1 MSLRLPTP
9 AWRLAT
15 LPLLLALGACAF
27 PPDSKPPAMA
37 QPAQYGVEALPAAGA
52 PAQGVAQR
60 YAREGRPV
68 PEWWKRFGSDAL
80 NAMVE
85 EGLANSPD
93 LAAAERN
100 LAGAREQLRG
110 QVNSS
115 LLPSVDAGA
124 DVSRKRALT
133 MPNLPQP
140 TALYNVFTGQ
150 VQAKYDLDLFGA
162 ARFENVSRAAQVEQQ
177 AYQLES
183 ARRSLAGNIVT
194 GAITSASLAE
204 RVALTE
210 KQVVL
215 ARQVARDTQRR
226 YELGSASQND
236 ALQADQD
243 AATLEASLPGLR
255 AQWQATRH
263 ALAVLM
269 GRSPDQAPPDLA
281 FAMIAVPE
289 EVPVLVPSELLA
301 ARPDIHVAEAVLRA
315 AAADVGVATAQLFP
329 SLSLSASM
337 GKGGFSW
344 PTALSGAGS
353 IWAVGASLTQ
363 PIFHGGALL
372 AERSAAK
379 ERYEAAVLQYKQTV
393 LTAFRDVADTL
404 AQLEADGQALAS
416 AEASRR
422 AAEQSH
428 RNTANRVRLGALA
441 PYTAYASEQHYVA
454 ARVREVE
461 YANARL
467 TETAALFQAM
477 GSPVRAPQASAQ
489 RATDDAAASPQ
500 APQQQ
505 QQQQQQQ

>member
-1 MSLRLPTP
+1 
-9 AWRLAT
+9 
-15 LPLLLALGACAF
+15 
-27 PPDSKPPAMA
+27 
-37 QPAQYGVEALPAAGA
+37 
-52 PAQGVAQR
+52 
-60 YAREGRPV
+60 
-68 PEWWKRFGSDAL
+68 
-80 NAMVE
+80 
-85 EGLANSPD
+85 
-93 LAAAERN
+93 
-100 LAGAREQLRG
+100 
-110 QVNSS
+110 
-115 LLPSVDAGA
+115 
-124 DVSRKRALT
+124 
-133 MPNLPQP
+133 
-140 TALYNVFTGQ
+140 
-150 VQAKYDLDLFGA
+150 
-162 ARFENVSRAAQVEQQ
+162 
-177 AYQLES
+177 
-183 ARRSLAGNIVT
+183 
-194 GAITSASLAE
+194 
-204 RVALTE
+204 
-210 KQVVL
+210 
-215 ARQVARDTQRR
+215 
-226 YELGSASQND
+226 
-236 ALQADQD
+236 
-243 AATLEASLPGLR
+243 
-255 AQWQATRH
+255 
-263 ALAVLM
+263 
-269 GRSPDQAPPDLA
+269 DLA

-467 TETAALFQAM
+467 TETAALFQA
-477 GSPVRAPQASAQ
+477 
-489 RATDDAAASPQ
+489 
-500 APQQQ
+500 
-505 QQQQQQQ
+505 

>member
-1 MSLRLPTP
+1 MKTLFARNAPRTAGQSPSPRIMLP
-9 AWRLAT
+9 LA
-15 LPLLLALGACAF
+15 LPLLLVLSACAF
-27 PPDSKPPAMA
+27 APDGNAPQVASPAS
-37 QPAQYGVEALPAAGA
+37 YGVEPTPSASAEAG
-52 PAQGVAQR
+52 GVAQR
-60 YAREGRPV
+60 FEQGARPV
-68 PEWWKRFGSDAL
+68 PQWWKRYNSDAL
-80 NAMVE
+80 NALVE

-100 LAGAREQLRG
+100 LAGAREQLRA

-124 DVSRKRALT
+124 KGTRNRALT

-150 VQAKYDLDLFGA
+150 IQATYDLDLFGA
-162 ARFENVSRAAQVEQQ
+162 ARFANASLGAQVQQQ
-177 AYQLES
+177 AFQLES

-215 ARQVARDTQRR
+215 LRQVARDTQRR

-236 ALQADQD
+236 ALDSDQD

-263 ALAVLM
+263 ALAVLL
-269 GRSPDQAPPDLA
+269 GRSPDQAPDDLA
-281 FAMIAVPE
+281 FSQLAVPAA
-289 EVPVLVPSELLA
+289 VPVVVPSELLA
-301 ARPDIHVAEAVLRA
+301 SRPDILVAGEVVQA

-337 GKGGFSW
+337 GQGGFSW
-344 PTALSGAGS
+344 PAAVSGAGS
-353 IWAVGASLTQ
+353 IWAIGASLTQ

-372 AERSAAK
+372 AERRAAK
-379 ERYEAAVLQYKQTV
+379 ERYEASVLQYKQTV
-393 LTAFRDVADTL
+393 LTAFKDVADTL
-404 AQLEADGQALAS
+404 ARLDADGQALAS
-416 AEASRR
+416 AESSRR
-422 AAEQSH
+422 AAEQSY
-428 RNTANRVRLGALA
+428 RNTASRVRLGALA
-441 PYTAYASEQHYVA
+441 PYTAFAAEQHYVA
-454 ARVREVE
+454 ARLRELE

-477 GSPVRAPQASAQ
+477 GSPASAPEVVAQQ
-489 RATDDAAASPQ
+489 R
-500 APQQQ
+500 
-505 QQQQQQQ
+505 

>member
-1 MSLRLPTP
+1 MSMP
-9 AWRLAT
+9 AFRAPWRPAALT
-15 LPLLLALGACAF
+15 LVLTLALSACAF
-27 PPDSKPPAMA
+27 APDSKPPAMA
-37 QPAQYGVEALPAAGA
+37 QPAQYGVDPAPASSA
-52 PAQGVAQR
+52 QAQGVAQR
-60 YAREGRPV
+60 FERGAHPV
-68 PEWWKRFGSDAL
+68 PEWWKRYGSPALDAL
-80 NAMVE
+80 VE

-110 QVNSS
+110 QVNAT

-124 DVSRKRALT
+124 NAQRNRALT

-150 VQAKYDLDLFGA
+150 VQATYDLDLFGA
-162 ARFENVSRAAQVEQQ
+162 ARFANASLAAQVEQQ

-194 GAITSASLAE
+194 GAIASASLAE

-215 ARQVARDTQRR
+215 LRQVARDTQRR
-226 YELGSASQND
+226 YELGAASQND
-236 ALQADQD
+236 ALDADQD

-255 AQWQATRH
+255 ARWHATRH
-263 ALAVLM
+263 ALAVLL
-269 GRSPDQAPPDLA
+269 GRSPDQAPPDLV
-281 FAMIAVPE
+281 FSTLAVPE
-289 EVPVLVPSELLA
+289 QVPVVVPSELMA
-301 ARPDIHVAEAVLRA
+301 ARPDIRVAEAVVQA

-337 GKGGFSW
+337 GKAGFGW
-344 PTALSGAGS
+344 ADALSGAGS
-353 IWAVGASLTQ
+353 IWAIGASLTQ

-379 ERYEAAVLQYKQTV
+379 KRYEASVLQYKQTV

-404 AQLEADGQALAS
+404 SRLDAGGQALAS

-422 AAEQSH
+422 AAEQSY
-428 RNTANRVRLGALA
+428 RNTAKRVGLGALA
-441 PYTAYASEQHYVA
+441 PYTQYAAEEHYVA
-454 ARVREVE
+454 ARLRELE

-477 GSPVRAPQASAQ
+477 GSPADAPPAEPGAQ
-489 RATDDAAASPQ
+489 
-500 APQQQ
+500 
-505 QQQQQQQ
+505 

>member
-1 MSLRLPTP
+1 MTFSFTP
-9 AWRLAT
+9 ARLAA
-15 LPLLLALGACAF
+15 LPLVLALGACAF
-27 PPDSKPPAMA
+27 APDSKPPAVA
-37 QPAQYGVEALPAAGA
+37 QPAQYGVEAAPAAGA

-60 YAREGRPV
+60 FERGAHPV
-68 PEWWKRFGSDAL
+68 PQWWKRYGSEAL
-80 NAMVE
+80 NALVE

-124 DVSRKRALT
+124 SATRNRALT
-133 MPNLPQP
+133 MPELPEP
-140 TALYNVFTGQ
+140 TALFNVFTGQ
-150 VQAKYDLDLFGA
+150 IQASYNLDLFGA
-162 ARFENVSRAAQVEQQ
+162 ARFANTSLAAQVAQQ
-177 AYQLES
+177 AYQLEA
-183 ARRSLAGNIVT
+183 ARRSLAANIVT

-215 ARQVARDTQRR
+215 LRQVARDTQRR

-236 ALQADQD
+236 ALDADQD

-255 AQWQATRH
+255 AQWHATRH
-263 ALAVLM
+263 ALAVLL

-281 FAMIAVPE
+281 FGTIAVPE
-289 EVPVLVPSELLA
+289 AVPVVVPSELLA
-301 ARPDIHVAEAVLRA
+301 SRPDIRVAEAALEA
-315 AAADVGVATAQLFP
+315 AAADVGLATAQLFP

-337 GKGGFSW
+337 GKGGFAW
-344 PTALSGAGS
+344 ADALSAGGS
-353 IWAVGASLTQ
+353 IWAIGASLTQ
-363 PIFHGGALL
+363 PIFHGGQLL

-404 AQLEADGQALAS
+404 SRLDAGGQALAS
-416 AEASRR
+416 AESSRR
-422 AAEQSH
+422 AAEQSY
-428 RNTANRVRLGALA
+428 RNTASRVRLGALA
-441 PYTAYASEQHYVA
+441 PYTEYAAEQHYVA
-454 ARVREVE
+454 ARLRELE
-461 YANARL
+461 YANARM

-477 GSPVRAPQASAQ
+477 GSPASA
-489 RATDDAAASPQ
+489 
-500 APQQQ
+500 APRM
-505 QQQQQQQ
+505 

>member
-27 PPDSKPPAMA
+27 APDSKPPAMA
-37 QPAQYGVEALPAAGA
+37 QPAQYGVEALPASGA
-52 PAQGVAQR
+52 AAQGVAQR
-60 YAREGRPV
+60 YARDGRPV
-68 PEWWKRFGSDAL
+68 PEWWKRYGSDAL

-226 YELGSASQND
+226 YELSASQND

-489 RATDDAAASPQ
+489 RATEDAAASPQ
-500 APQQQ
+500 AAQRQQQ
-505 QQQQQQQ
+505 QQQQQR